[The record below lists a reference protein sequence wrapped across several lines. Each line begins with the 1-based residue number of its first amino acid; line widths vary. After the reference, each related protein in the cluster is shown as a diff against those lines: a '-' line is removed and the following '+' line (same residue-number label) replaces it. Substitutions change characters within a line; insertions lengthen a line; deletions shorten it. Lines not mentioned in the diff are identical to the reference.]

1 VVALL
6 IAIGSCSGSVAIS
19 DGLVSSYR
27 ACADGW
33 PSHSIGIQGA
43 CSHHGGV
50 VTRKVDERTDT
61 QRYECYALNAA
72 GIVGLL
78 TALILWS
85 GGPPPTKHYA
95 PQSLAATP
103 PCGTPP
109 QISTVPPALPTELR
123 AAKGTAPRIIGI
135 AALGGF
141 VLFLVVLATMA
152 KKPQSTA
159 APVASSSPLFTT
171 ATPAEHFPRAI
182 PVPSVFHGYAA
193 SAMPALA
200 TYRVIKIPKGDYLNV
215 RTEAGS
221 NYPVI
226 MKLEPGAGG
235 IVLGGWR
242 VANAETMWQEIM
254 VNGRTGW
261 VNADYIAPATQSSAS
276 P

>member
-1 VVALL
+1 
-6 IAIGSCSGSVAIS
+6 
-19 DGLVSSYR
+19 
-27 ACADGW
+27 
-33 PSHSIGIQGA
+33 
-43 CSHHGGV
+43 

-85 GGPPPTKHYA
+85 GGPPPTK
-95 PQSLAATP
+95 
-103 PCGTPP
+103 
-109 QISTVPPALPTELR
+109 QISTVPPPLPTELR

-215 RTEAGS
+215 RTGAGS